1 MTTLERVD
9 AFDAALALGA
19 SGLLPEF
26 NRAGILSPS
35 DVHVALRLARLGE
48 SADEEVCLGAAFAA
62 RAPRLG
68 HVCVDLSTIR
78 ETASSDV
85 DTPAD
90 LAVLPWPDAATWI
103 ERLSRAR
110 AGR

>member
-1 MTTLERVD
+1 ML
-9 AFDAALALGA
+9 
-19 SGLLPEF
+19 EF

-35 DVHVALRLARLGE
+35 DVHVALRLARLGD
-48 SADEEVCLGAAFAA
+48 SVDDAVRLGAAFAA

-90 LAVLPWPDAATWI
+90 LAVLPVARPGDVDRATLP
-103 ERLSRAR
+103 ERT
-110 AGR
+110 GR